1 MMLIILT
8 FLISVTGLDTL
19 NFTLDKAI
27 DYARDNNP
35 EIKQLQIE
43 FKKSQAQVGEAL
55 SAFYPSIT
63 ARGGYAY
70 ITDIPVLEFEG
81 MLMPMGKSENYS
93 LSLSLQQ
100 VIFSWGKI
108 YNAYKISG
116 IGKKITELNLVRK
129 KQEVR
134 YSVTDAFYGLLV
146 LEEMVQLS
154 KESLAQLK
162 RHERAV
168 ETRYKAG
175 LVPQFEL
182 LRAQVQVAN
191 LKPQVI
197 EAEHGL
203 KLARE
208 WFKMLLGMD
217 LDLEFAVSGEL
228 TMTGEDFDLDELT
241 NNALE
246 HRIEI
251 KNLNRVEHIAQLSKE
266 IIRRTNLPTLV
277 AGATY
282 ERKKPFGFT
291 GDEWGSDIIFNI
303 GFEWPLFSGFKNLY
317 QYKEASLQLKEARLA
332 LENLEKAITLEVK
345 KAYLNIL
352 AANEVIV
359 TAQENVGQAEKAFEI
374 INTRYKNGLATNL
387 EYMDAQLALMQAKTN
402 CLAALKNYYTSR
414 AEIYKAIGKE
424 E

>member
-1 MMLIILT
+1 MLIILT
-8 FLISVTGLDTL
+8 FLISVANLDTL
-19 NFTLDKAI
+19 YFTLDKAV
-27 DYARDNNP
+27 DYALESNI
-35 EIKQLQIE
+35 EIEQLQVE
-43 FKKSQAQVGEAL
+43 FEKSQAQVGEAL
-55 SAFYPSIT
+55 SAFYPSIN
-63 ARGGYAY
+63 ARGGYTY
-70 ITDIPVLEFEG
+70 ITNIPVLEFEG
-81 MLMPMGKSENYS
+81 MLMPMGQSENYS
-93 LSLSLQQ
+93 LSISLQQ

-203 KLARE
+203 KLAKE
-208 WFKMLLGMD
+208 GFKMLLGMP
-217 LDLEFAVSGEL
+217 LNNEFEVTGEL
-228 TMTGEDFDLDELT
+228 KMADHAFNIEELIDYAL
-241 NNALE
+241 NN
-246 HRIEI
+246 RIEL
-251 KNLNRVEHIAQLSKE
+251 KNLKDVEKIAKLSQS
-266 IIRRTNLPTLV
+266 IARRANLPTFV
-277 AGATY
+277 GGATY
-282 ERKKPFGFT
+282 DYTKPFGFA
-291 GDEWGSDIIFNI
+291 GNEWGSNIIFNL
-303 GFEWPLFSGFKNLY
+303 GFEWPLFTGFKNLY
-317 QYKEASLQLKEARLA
+317 QYKQAALAVKEAGLA
-332 LENLEKAITLEVK
+332 FDNLEKAITLEVK

-352 AANEVIV
+352 AANELIV

-402 CLAALKNYYTSR
+402 CLAALKNYYTSK

>member
-1 MMLIILT
+1 
-8 FLISVTGLDTL
+8 VADLDTL
-19 NFTLDKAI
+19 HFTLDKAV
-27 DYARDNNP
+27 DYALENNI
-35 EIKQLQIE
+35 EIEQLQVE
-43 FKKSQAQVGEAL
+43 FEKSQAQVGEAL
-55 SAFYPSIT
+55 SAFYPSIN
-63 ARGGYAY
+63 ARGGYTY
-70 ITDIPVLEFEG
+70 ITNIPVLEFEG
-81 MLMPMGKSENYS
+81 MLMPMGQSENYS
-93 LSLSLQQ
+93 LSISLQQ

-203 KLARE
+203 KLAKE
-208 WFKMLLGMD
+208 GFKMLLGMP
-217 LDLEFAVSGEL
+217 LNNEFEVTGEL
-228 TMTGEDFDLDELT
+228 KMADHAFNIEELIDYAL
-241 NNALE
+241 NN
-246 HRIEI
+246 RIEL
-251 KNLNRVEHIAQLSKE
+251 KNLKDVEKIAKLSQS
-266 IIRRTNLPTLV
+266 IARRANLPTFV
-277 AGATY
+277 GGATY
-282 ERKKPFGFT
+282 DYTKPFGFA
-291 GDEWGSDIIFNI
+291 GNEWGSNIIFNL
-303 GFEWPLFSGFKNLY
+303 GFEWPLFTGFKNLY
-317 QYKEASLQLKEARLA
+317 QYKQAALAVKEAGLA
-332 LENLEKAITLEVK
+332 FDNLEKAITLEVK

-352 AANEVIV
+352 AANELIV

-402 CLAALKNYYTSR
+402 CLAALKNYYTSK

>member
-1 MMLIILT
+1 MLIILT
-8 FLISVTGLDTL
+8 FLISVADLDTL
-19 NFTLDKAI
+19 HFTLDKAV
-27 DYARDNNP
+27 DYALENNI
-35 EIKQLQIE
+35 EIEQLQVE
-43 FKKSQAQVGEAL
+43 FEKSQAQVGEAL
-55 SAFYPSIT
+55 SAFYPSIN
-63 ARGGYAY
+63 ARGGYTY
-70 ITDIPVLEFEG
+70 ITNIPVLEFEG
-81 MLMPMGKSENYS
+81 MLMPMGQSENYS
-93 LSLSLQQ
+93 LSISLQQ

-203 KLARE
+203 KLAKE
-208 WFKMLLGMD
+208 GFKMLLGMP
-217 LDLEFAVSGEL
+217 LNNEFEVTGEL
-228 TMTGEDFDLDELT
+228 KMADHAFNIEELIDYAL
-241 NNALE
+241 NN
-246 HRIEI
+246 RIEL
-251 KNLNRVEHIAQLSKE
+251 KNLKDVEKIAKLSQS
-266 IIRRTNLPTLV
+266 IARRANLPTFV
-277 AGATY
+277 GGATY
-282 ERKKPFGFT
+282 DYTKPFGFA
-291 GDEWGSDIIFNI
+291 GNEWGSNIIFNL
-303 GFEWPLFSGFKNLY
+303 GFEWPLFTGFKNLY
-317 QYKEASLQLKEARLA
+317 QYKQAALAVKEAGLA
-332 LENLEKAITLEVK
+332 FDNLEKAITLEVK

-352 AANEVIV
+352 AANELIV

-402 CLAALKNYYTSR
+402 CLAALKNYYTSK